1 MFAFRLQ
8 NFGSKDG
15 TIFCGVFDGHGPQG
29 HLVSKMVRD
38 LLPVKLSANIARDE
52 YKELSN
58 STVTNGTTEGDT
70 VKTVVE
76 DTDAALGAVENGGYP
91 EIFTALRTSFL
102 RAFYVMDRDLKSHKN
117 IDCLFS
123 GTTAVTL
130 IKQVLFVATMI
141 LLYCGASLD
150 ISYFVLYFVVK
161 LRLIFLILTCSSC
174 YFYRG
179 RIL

>member
-1 MFAFRLQ
+1 VFAFRLQ

-58 STVTNGTTEGDT
+58 NSVTNGTTEGDA
-70 VKTVVE
+70 VQTVVE

-141 LLYCGASLD
+141 LLYFIVELH
-150 ISYFVLYFVVK
+150 
-161 LRLIFLILTCSSC
+161 LIFLTL
-174 YFYRG
+174 YFT
-179 RIL
+179 LL